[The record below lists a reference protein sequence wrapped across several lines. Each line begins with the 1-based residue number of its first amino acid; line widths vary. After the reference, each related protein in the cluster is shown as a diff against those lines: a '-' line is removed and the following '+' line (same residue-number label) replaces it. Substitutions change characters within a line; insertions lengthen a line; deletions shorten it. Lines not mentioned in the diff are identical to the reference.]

1 MATKLI
7 SNNSYYRE
15 TFIYFFLLVSL
26 LSILI
31 NNLSFNLYVSRD
43 IFSIPLK
50 IITILSI
57 FIYFFW
63 FDKLKKNYRE
73 NIFISFVLS
82 CFLMS
87 ILSKI
92 NYEFNFNTLLYYF
105 KFFFLFISCFFIYY
119 VFKNLNLKKDYLNTI
134 IIFFNLLSFFF
145 ILTLNYNKFKQH
157 LPNEFLS
164 DNLNSKFLII
174 FFSFYLNL
182 ICIYKKKN
190 FIIKSILILLTFF
203 YIYYIFNYTNIYTK
217 LITLFSITLF
227 FLNYIFNKKTF
238 FNTIKIIYF
247 FLLVFLI
254 IFIILSFSK
263 NLINFN
269 YFFYFNFIKFI
280 ANFAN
285 WAPADVCW
293 ESTIIL
299 TAEEKADSINLLLKN
314 YPINC
319 WNLENSFIQINSFLL
334 DLWSSVLLRS
344 HYWTETLSSL
354 RFNEILFG
362 RQNPNILFSYGI
374 FPHNSFIDIFAKF
387 GIFFLIL
394 TSVFIFYVFKNFL
407 KKENFFGLVFLYVI
421 IFSMS
426 LDDYLFGHRYEMTV
440 IIWILI
446 GIFSN
451 KNFKKLEI

>member
-1 MATKLI
+1 MTIKLI

-15 TFIYFFLLVSL
+15 TFIYFFLLLSL
-26 LSILI
+26 LNILL
-31 NNLSFNLYVSRD
+31 NNLSAYLYISRD
-43 IFSIPLK
+43 IFTIPLK

-57 FIYFFW
+57 FIYFFL

-82 CFLMS
+82 CFVMS

-92 NYEFNFNTLLYYF
+92 NYELNFNTLLYYF
-105 KFFFLFISCFFIYY
+105 KFFFLFISCFSIYY
-119 VFKNLNLKKDYLNTI
+119 VFKNANLKKKYLNTI
-134 IIFFNLLSFFF
+134 IIFFNLVSIFF
-145 ILTLNYNKFKQH
+145 ILNLNFNKYVQH
-157 LPNEFLS
+157 IPDIFLS
-164 DNLNSKFLII
+164 SNLNSKFLII

-182 ICIYKKKN
+182 ICIYKNKN

-203 YIYYIFNYTNIYTK
+203 YIYYSFSYTNIYTK

-227 FLNYIFNKKTF
+227 YLNYILNKKTF
-238 FNTIKIIYF
+238 FNIFKIIYF

-269 YFFYFNFIKFI
+269 YFFFFNFMKFI

-285 WAPADVCW
+285 WTPTVCW
-293 ESTIIL
+293 ENTIIL
-299 TAEEKADSINLLLKN
+299 TTEEKADSINLLLKN

-319 WNLENSFIQINSFLL
+319 WDSAKSFIKISSLWL

-407 KKENFFGLVFLYVI
+407 KKKNFFGLVFLYAI